1 MVGPRAL
8 FSTAIL
14 ACALAGSVLVPAAAH
29 AAPAASSVSAS
40 TEEAFEEDDCPVDV
54 PAQYED
60 RVTCGRLTVPE
71 RRTPGADP
79 AKTLV
84 LPVVVIESRSESA
97 GDPLVFPT
105 SGGPGG
111 GSVNSLGYFLDYADW
126 ALDDRDVI
134 LIEQRGDA
142 ARRAL
147 AELPGTRHR
156 ELRRGRRT
164 PLWRRVAR
172 ATERA
177 DHGLP

>member
-1 MVGPRAL
+1 M
-8 FSTAIL
+8 
-14 ACALAGSVLVPAAAH
+14 
-29 AAPAASSVSAS
+29 
-40 TEEAFEEDDCPVDV
+40 DV

-134 LIEQRGDA
+134 LIEQRGD
-142 ARRAL
+142 RL
-147 AELPGTRHR
+147 AEPSLNCP
-156 ELRRGRRT
+156 ELD
-164 PLWRRVAR
+164 
-172 ATERA
+172 TENFVVDGA
-177 DHGLP
+177 LLSGDA